1 MNLLVISRW
10 IHILAGLAWVGEVIT
25 INYVIVP
32 ALKSL
37 PEENQANFISS
48 VFPRVFRLATIL
60 ALLSTLAGFLT
71 AYFVVDWKDIPNLIS
86 TPWGIGIFGGAF
98 LSVLLVLF
106 HLVLERRIK
115 PLVVDADQGSVERI
129 IHLLGIIPRVGLGVI
144 LVISLLMFFGA
155 SAG

>member
-25 INYVIVP
+25 INFVIVP
-32 ALKSL
+32 ALKTL
-37 PEENQANFISS
+37 PREQQASFISS

-60 ALLSTLAGFLT
+60 ALISTLAGFLT
-71 AYFVVDWKDIPNLIS
+71 AYFVVDWREFPNLIT
-86 TPWGIGIFGGAF
+86 TPWGIGIFGGGF

-115 PLVVDADQGSVERI
+115 PLVVDANPESLNRI
-129 IHLLGIIPRVGLGVI
+129 IHLLGIIPRIGLGVI